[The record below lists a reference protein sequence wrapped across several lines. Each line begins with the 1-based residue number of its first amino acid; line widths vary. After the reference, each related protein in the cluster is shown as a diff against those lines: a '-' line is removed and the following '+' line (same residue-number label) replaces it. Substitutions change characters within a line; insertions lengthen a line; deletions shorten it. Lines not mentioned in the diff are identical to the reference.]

1 MHKRL
6 YFISKIQFGTKD
18 IIEKKLYIYIY
29 ILKQKQKIYDYRTEN
44 YKKKF
49 GYPQKE

>member
-1 MHKRL
+1 M
-6 YFISKIQFGTKD
+6 KD
-18 IIEKKLYIYIY
+18 IIEKSCIYIY

>member
-1 MHKRL
+1 M
-6 YFISKIQFGTKD
+6 KD
-18 IIEKKLYIYIY
+18 IIEKSCIYIYIC

>member
-1 MHKRL
+1 MHNLL
-6 YFISKIQFGTKD
+6 YFISKMQFGMKD
-18 IIEKKLYIYIY
+18 IIEKKLYIHIE
-29 ILKQKQKIYDYRTEN
+29 QKQKIYDCTIEK